1 MKARL
6 AFVCAAGFACALGAL
21 AGQAQPADAD
31 AAMTD
36 AAEAGAVAEA
46 EAADDSDSTV
56 DTTDGADDADDEG
69 AELTPRGRYNRGLTH
84 LDGAAHDAAAED
96 FLAARDS
103 AGPDPELRYRA
114 AFNLGLALAHGV
126 AEEAPPAEAID
137 TLRQSAA
144 WFNDAVRLAP
154 PGDDDARVNLEL
166 VSRRILALADQLNEG
181 ATLEGRIDRL
191 IDDQRSVRDGIRGLL
206 ADVAVQEAG
215 SEPHGFQD
223 GFRGLASR
231 ERMLLAD
238 VGESIDLATEERLF
252 IEQTPPEQL
261 TPEQQGRAYQ
271 LQGVADFL
279 ERARQSLS
287 DARRRLRRLEG
298 ERAHR
303 RADAALAELKRAR
316 EQLLDPLRTLQ
327 AAARDEAQLNVETV
341 ALANYRA
348 QPLGEPPPAWLTTKH
363 LADRQ
368 EDVGARTGG
377 VLGRFEAVLAADN
390 GEADELRPVAEATP
404 LLERGLAAM
413 RSAIR
418 ALESDDPGTAA
429 PEQTHALEQLGRAI
443 ELFAGAKELIELA
456 YAGQLRLVALLTPDS
471 TPEAETRNVAERT
484 EAVFAATSGNQ
495 RRLQRLEGLLRE
507 ELIETSGGGEDEA
520 ADEQAQQAAEQRHAQ
535 AEALRQRAL
544 SALDALA
551 GTMRGIGDDAAP
563 SDPEAARR
571 EAGDALAALEELRRL
586 FFTLVEY
593 VQALHGDQAETHD
606 RTATLQFESNA
617 GAEDDFA
624 AQVSAAASRQNQHG
638 QLGDAL
644 AAALAQQA
652 DAASAEAA
660 GAPPAAPTA
669 PDAANEEAAA
679 ATAGAQMQETAE
691 RLAEAAKEVRQA
703 AGRMAAAKATLDDA
717 AVRAE
722 TMSPELEPALEDQL
736 AALDHL
742 QNALQALA
750 PPPGQDDQAD
760 DGGQSGQQQATPQRD
775 QSTEEERMS
784 QRQALKRLQAIRDRE
799 AQRQRRRADATQ
811 PAPVEKDW

>member
-6 AFVCAAGFACALGAL
+6 AFAWAAGFACALAAFGVL
-21 AGQAQPADAD
+21 AQPADAD
-31 AAMTD
+31 ADTTD
-36 AAEAGAVAEA
+36 PAEAGAVAEA
-46 EAADDSDSTV
+46 GATNDSDS
-56 DTTDGADDADDEG
+56 DGDAAADEG
-69 AELTPRGRYNRGLTH
+69 AELTPRGIYNRGLTH
-84 LDGAAHDAAAED
+84 LDAAAHDAAADD

-114 AFNLGLALAHGV
+114 AFNLGLTLAHGV

-154 PGDDDARVNLEL
+154 PGDDDARINLEL

-206 ADVAVQEAG
+206 ADVSAQEAG

-271 LQGVADFL
+271 LQSVADFL

-327 AAARDEAQLNVETV
+327 AAARDEAQLNVETA
-341 ALANYRA
+341 ALATYRA

-456 YAGQLRLVALLTPDS
+456 YAGQLRLVGLLTPDAAS
-471 TPEAETRNVAERT
+471 ESDAPEADAPNVAERT
-484 EAVFAATSGNQ
+484 EAVFAATTGNQ
-495 RRLQRLEGLLRE
+495 RRLQRLEGLLRQ
-507 ELIETSGGGEDEA
+507 ELIETSDGGEDEA

-551 GTMRGIGDDAAP
+551 GNIRGIGDGDAAP
-563 SDPEAARR
+563 SDPEAARGA
-571 EAGDALAALEELRRL
+571 AGEGLEALEELRRL

-606 RTATLQFESNA
+606 RTATLQFESTA
-617 GAEDDFA
+617 SAEDDFA
-624 AQVSAAASRQNQHG
+624 ARVSAAASRQTQHG
-638 QLGDAL
+638 HLGDAL

-652 DAASAEAA
+652 DAASAEAT
-660 GAPPAAPTA
+660 GAPPATPAV

-679 ATAGAQMQETAE
+679 AAGAEMQENAE

-703 AGRMAAAKATLDDA
+703 AGRMARATATLDDA

-742 QNALQALA
+742 QNALEALS
-750 PPPGQDDQAD
+750 PPREQEDQGD
-760 DGGQSGQQQATPQRD
+760 DGGQSGQQQATPQRE
-775 QSTEEERMS
+775 QGAEEERMS

>member
-6 AFVCAAGFACALGAL
+6 ALVCAAGFACALGAL
-21 AGQAQPADAD
+21 DAQAQPADAD

-46 EAADDSDSTV
+46 EAADDSDSAV
-56 DTTDGADDADDEG
+56 DAADDEG

-84 LDGAAHDAAAED
+84 LDSAAHDAAAED

-154 PGDDDARVNLEL
+154 PGDDDARINLEL

-327 AAARDEAQLNVETV
+327 AAARDEAQLNVETA
-341 ALANYRA
+341 ALAGYRA
-348 QPLGEPPPAWLTTKH
+348 KPLGEPPPAWLTTKH

-390 GEADELRPVAEATP
+390 DESDELRPVAEATP

-413 RSAIR
+413 RGAIR

-429 PEQTHALEQLGRAI
+429 PEQAHALEQLGRAI

-456 YAGQLRLVALLTPDS
+456 YAGQLRLVALLTPDA
-471 TPEAETRNVAERT
+471 TPEAGTHNVAERT

-495 RRLQRLEGLLRE
+495 RRLQRLEDLLRE
-507 ELIETSGGGEDEA
+507 ELIETSDGGEDEA

-544 SALDALA
+544 TALDALA
-551 GTMRGIGDDAAP
+551 GNIRGIGDDDAAP
-563 SDPEAARR
+563 SDPEAARG
-571 EAGDALAALEELRRL
+571 EASNALEALEELRRL

-606 RTATLQFESNA
+606 RTATLQFESTA
-617 GAEDDFA
+617 SAEDDFA
-624 AQVSAAASRQNQHG
+624 ARVSAAASRQNQHG

-652 DAASAEAA
+652 DAASAEATSP
-660 GAPPAAPTA
+660 PPAAPA
-669 PDAANEEAAA
+669 VPDPASEETG
-679 ATAGAQMQETAE
+679 ATAGAELQETAE

-703 AGRMAAAKATLDDA
+703 AGRMAGAKATLDDA

-750 PPPGQDDQAD
+750 PPREQEDQAD